1 MCPMYDCQCC
11 SCPNSLCVCVCVCVA
26 CGCLEGFWDLHLQSS
41 VRTIFP
47 AVFPY
52 QPGGWDTFYASSPYA
67 TSSSDVLVEHVVFN
81 DTEDRASLLQLR
93 LGMCLPSMSTHWHLA
108 REQLVRWWL
117 AFQMGTLHPELEIDA
132 GSLKIAELAHRSEV
146 PVDWAIIGLG
156 RSGTSSL
163 AAWLDTHPQLE
174 LFRDKTDSFN
184 EGAFHYLFRRTNLE
198 HLVRRDSLS
207 QNPAKTGRRKRRI
220 LAGFK
225 EPHLLQQ
232 ERGRLILAEMQHVK
246 LLVIVK
252 TLRQMLD
259 LLGVGKV
266 TANDCAPNYSQWHQ

>member
-1 MCPMYDCQCC
+1 
-11 SCPNSLCVCVCVCVA
+11 
-26 CGCLEGFWDLHLQSS
+26 
-41 VRTIFP
+41 
-47 AVFPY
+47 
-52 QPGGWDTFYASSPYA
+52 
-67 TSSSDVLVEHVVFN
+67 
-81 DTEDRASLLQLR
+81 
-93 LGMCLPSMSTHWHLA
+93 
-108 REQLVRWWL
+108 
-117 AFQMGTLHPELEIDA
+117 MGTLHPELEIDA

-198 HLVRRDSLS
+198 HLVRRDSLA

-252 TLRQMLD
+252 TLIH
-259 LLGVGKV
+259 VGPAWSWQSNCVQASVKS
-266 TANDCAPNYSQWHQ
+266 APATLNVPSVERTCS